1 MKSLVLG
8 GIVLAAALAAIA
20 PSGLNWAPD
29 VIRFLRGSVPV
40 LAILAA
46 AVLLFVGIADIK
58 DLRDAKKE
66 EEKNK
71 RKRENGKL

>member
-8 GIVLAAALAAIA
+8 LIVLAAALAAIA
-20 PSGLNWAPD
+20 PQGLNWAPD

-46 AVLLFVGIADIK
+46 IALLFVGITDI
-58 DLRDAKKE
+58 RDPRNAKKE
-66 EEKNK
+66 KQK
-71 RKRENGKL
+71 EN